1 MSALELVLLV
11 GALGLVVIGLAG
23 LALARHLVRLVLALA
38 IAESGAN
45 LLLVLAGLHR
55 GGVAPI
61 LLDGRLPGAAVDPV
75 PQAMVLTAIV
85 IGVGVQALA
94 LALIIRIQQHYG
106 TLDMPT
112 LRQRLAAEYAAA
124 AGVAVPQSQEIPAG
138 ERPLHEVKQ

>member
-1 MSALELVLLV
+1 MINLEVVLYG

-23 LALARHLVRLVLALA
+23 LALCQHLVRLILALA

-61 LLDGRLPGAAVDPV
+61 LLEGRLPGPAVDPV

-94 LALIIRIQQHYG
+94 IALLIRIQRCYG

-112 LRQRLAAEYAAA
+112 LRLRMEQEYAHS
-124 AGVAVPQSQEIPAG
+124 AGVALPQSLDAPAD
-138 ERPLHEVKQ
+138 ERPLTEVRG